1 MSTDGSVGL
10 AADSHLHNS
19 EDQESDEDLTTDFQ
33 SVRCLNATARQINQH
48 MSDTFNGR
56 MDCLSG

>member
-19 EDQESDEDLTTDFQ
+19 EDQESDEDLLT
-33 SVRCLNATARQINQH
+33 LP
-48 MSDTFNGR
+48 G
-56 MDCLSG
+56 